1 MAQFND
7 MLAQIGAMLSKKENE
22 PFSYEELAS
31 MLKTSPD
38 ALKTF
43 EDVYKTQVLE
53 SGTLSDNLLQWDTAT
68 VKAMLDKSVP
78 FTKELDNLI
87 DQIVAELMDGTR
99 MYIYEPERGG
109 YYVRYST
116 NQHILPPVTNEDL
129 KKFPEELRPQLT
141 GNLMKID
148 ISEPSYKVL
157 LSHYKAYLD
166 ARNDRN
172 KAMQYHMFRQG
183 LDILDLDDITYQ
195 MLEMNPNTMSYWLP
209 PLVKA

>member
-157 LSHYKAYLD
+157 LSHYKA
-166 ARNDRN
+166 
-172 KAMQYHMFRQG
+172 
-183 LDILDLDDITYQ
+183 
-195 MLEMNPNTMSYWLP
+195 
-209 PLVKA
+209 

>member
-38 ALKTF
+38 VLKTF

-53 SGTLSDNLLQWDTAT
+53 SSTLSDNLLQWDTAT

-87 DQIVAELMDGTR
+87 GVRTRAISRKLRGVQSLDEASAATLLELDT
-99 MYIYEPERGG
+99 EPGR
-109 YYVRYST
+109 
-116 NQHILPPVTNEDL
+116 PVTARLPGDH
-129 KKFPEELRPQLT
+129 EE
-141 GNLMKID
+141 
-148 ISEPSYKVL
+148 
-157 LSHYKAYLD
+157 D
-166 ARNDRN
+166 AR
-172 KAMQYHMFRQG
+172 
-183 LDILDLDDITYQ
+183 
-195 MLEMNPNTMSYWLP
+195 
-209 PLVKA
+209 